1 MQQKQ
6 RVRSLDDFR
15 WIGAALVVAIHT
27 SPLES
32 VNGTADFL
40 LTRVFARVA
49 VPFFFMVTG
58 FFLLADERNRKRNIV
73 RAMRKNGILYL
84 LLTLLYLPIQ
94 CYKLFSSGGITQQ
107 TGTTILRDIFFD
119 GTFYHLWYFPAL
131 LLGLPLAGLF
141 LRLGKKNAVAVAG
154 ALYVFGMLG
163 DSYYG
168 ITERIPAL
176 KIIYDGLFSISSYTR
191 NGLFFAPLFLILGA
205 MAADAYREE
214 RQWVHKWREAAIC
227 MVFLCG
233 EGLILHHYG
242 FQRHD
247 SMYVILPLEM
257 VCLFGALLSVKGRET
272 PVSAFYEKGPML
284 IYFLHPYV
292 IILLRGGVKLTHWT
306 AFLSLSPL
314 YYVTVLLGSAVLAW
328 ICVRPADMVR
338 KGKTAKRA

>member
-58 FFLLADERNRKRNIV
+58 FFVLADEKNRKRNIV

-163 DSYYG
+163 D
-168 ITERIPAL
+168 
-176 KIIYDGLFSISSYTR
+176 SYTR

-328 ICVRPADMVR
+328 ICVRAADMVR

>member
-1 MQQKQ
+1 
-6 RVRSLDDFR
+6 
-15 WIGAALVVAIHT
+15 
-27 SPLES
+27 
-32 VNGTADFL
+32 
-40 LTRVFARVA
+40 
-49 VPFFFMVTG
+49 
-58 FFLLADERNRKRNIV
+58 
-73 RAMRKNGILYL
+73 
-84 LLTLLYLPIQ
+84 
-94 CYKLFSSGGITQQ
+94 
-107 TGTTILRDIFFD
+107 
-119 GTFYHLWYFPAL
+119 
-131 LLGLPLAGLF
+131 
-141 LRLGKKNAVAVAG
+141 
-154 ALYVFGMLG
+154 
-163 DSYYG
+163 
-168 ITERIPAL
+168 
-176 KIIYDGLFSISSYTR
+176 
-191 NGLFFAPLFLILGA
+191 
-205 MAADAYREE
+205 
-214 RQWVHKWREAAIC
+214 

-328 ICVRPADMVR
+328 ICVRAADMVR